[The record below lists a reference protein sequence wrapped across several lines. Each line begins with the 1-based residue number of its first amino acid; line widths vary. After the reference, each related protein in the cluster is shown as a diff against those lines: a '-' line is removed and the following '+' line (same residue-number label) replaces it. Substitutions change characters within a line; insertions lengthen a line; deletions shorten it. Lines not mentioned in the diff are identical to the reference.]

1 MSFGIGEAEE
11 KFDASL
17 LVREAVEFL
26 DHSLCNL
33 TCLKSADGQSDR
45 RQEGKKYEP
54 SEANFLAD
62 TGWCISANLC
72 RDSVVGQEVLGKV
85 LCACSVQ

>member
-1 MSFGIGEAEE
+1 LIQDSKTFDGRGRRVLDRVAVFTAAPVATFLALLLELLLSFGIGETEE

-26 DHSLCNL
+26 DHSFRNL

-45 RQEGKKYEP
+45 RQEG
-54 SEANFLAD
+54 
-62 TGWCISANLC
+62 
-72 RDSVVGQEVLGKV
+72 
-85 LCACSVQ
+85 